1 MNWKPIETAPRDG
14 TWFLAFWPQYRIGPW
29 EYRSLV
35 MQTEWVFDADDNSW
49 GFESGENYADE
60 FDGDA
65 PTHWMPLPNPPE
77 AT

>member
-1 MNWKPIETAPRDG
+1 
-14 TWFLAFWPQYRIGPW
+14 
-29 EYRSLV
+29 

-65 PTHWMPLPNPPE
+65 PTHWMPIPNPPE
-77 AT
+77 ET